1 MKREYGRALA
11 SFRTHFL
18 SSTVHF
24 QQRNRFCTNT
34 IKVGDEWVRASE
46 RKKQKEKQR
55 QSPHFKHPVLFFVF
69 VVFFYFSSWW
79 LSSFLMKFCFHL
91 SLYELTRFVF
101 RLVHWAFTL
110 MWLKSQPFHLYI
122 VYAVFG
128 TTSILL
134 KIARFRVCALQYNVH
149 ICGTAIEFNRCSLL
163 RQSTCIQMYVY
174 SSEPQR
180 HNWSHSIGIDPIRV
194 AFVMLMHVCLVRFT
208 GQHSR
213 MAHSAHSQKKENIY
227 AQFQEERKN
236 HRFDARMW
244 VCIWGT
250 EHSAHNSFDSLWKQ
264 MESKTIDR
272 SIGTQWQKK
281 IIIEKNEKKKN
292 ECASSTRSSGKN
304 SNRG

>member
-1 MKREYGRALA
+1 MQSDMKREYGRALA

-110 MWLKSQPFHLYI
+110 MWSKSQPFHFYI
-122 VYAVFG
+122 VHGMFG

-149 ICGTAIEFNRCSLL
+149 ICGTAKSNSIDAHCSGRVHAFRC
-163 RQSTCIQMYVY
+163 MYTV
-174 SSEPQR
+174 Q
-180 HNWSHSIGIDPIRV
+180 NLN
-194 AFVMLMHVCLVRFT
+194 A
-208 GQHSR
+208 
-213 MAHSAHSQKKENIY
+213 
-227 AQFQEERKN
+227 
-236 HRFDARMW
+236 
-244 VCIWGT
+244 
-250 EHSAHNSFDSLWKQ
+250 
-264 MESKTIDR
+264 
-272 SIGTQWQKK
+272 
-281 IIIEKNEKKKN
+281 IIEVIRL
-292 ECASSTRSSGKN
+292 ASIRYVLHL
-304 SNRG
+304 